1 MTNKYCFVLDYDGKP
16 LSPTKENKGW
26 YLIRKGR
33 ATLEKKYPMTIRLNK
48 KIKDRDIDKSKVH
61 VGIDD
66 GSKHVGL
73 SIVQEGQKRNKVVFK
88 STIELR
94 QDVKKLMESRRGL
107 RRYKRY
113 HKRYRP
119 QRFNNRKSSKTLGR
133 IAPSIKQKKQSII
146 RVIKELNKHIRINQ
160 IHLEDVAIDIRAMTD
175 GYKPYKWQY
184 SKSNRLD
191 ENIRK
196 AIIFR
201 DSNTCQMNGEKNV
214 RMEVHHIIPRRLNGS
229 NSINNLVTLCTECHR
244 KVTGKEE
251 QYIDYFQSII
261 GKKNFSFLNHASHVM
276 IGKYYLQQE
285 LSKIASLRLT
295 TGGDTANK
303 RIDWGIDKSHSND
316 AIVLTNLIPNK
327 DLNIEEYIIKPIRR
341 KSKAIYNNVNG
352 VKHRDIIQYTYRNGE
367 THTGY
372 VTGLRPS
379 RNAVN
384 FQSPTKHC
392 KAVNV
397 NKVKLLWKFTNI
409 YWLQKNYAQL
419 NT

>member
-26 YLIRKGR
+26 YLIRKGK
-33 ATLEKKYPMTIRLNK
+33 ATLEKKYPMTIRLNR
-48 KIKDRDIDKSKVH
+48 KIKDEDVDKSNIH

-94 QDVKKLMESRRGL
+94 QDVKKLIENRRGL

-119 QRFNNRKSSKTLGR
+119 CRFNNRKSSKNKGR
-133 IAPSIKQKKQSII
+133 IASSIKQKKQSII
-146 RVIKELNKHIRINQ
+146 RIVKELNKHIRINQ
-160 IHLEDVAIDIRAMTD
+160 IHLEDVAIDTRALTD
-175 GYKPYKWQY
+175 GYKTYKWQY
-184 SKSNRLD
+184 QKSNRLD

-196 AIIFR
+196 ATIMR
-201 DSNTCQMNGEKNV
+201 DNNTCQMCKKSNV
-214 RMEVHHIIPRRLNGS
+214 SMEVHHIVPKRLNGS
-229 NSINNLVTLCTECHR
+229 NSIYNLITLCKSCH
-244 KVTGKEE
+244 KKITGVEDK
-251 QYIDYFQSII
+251 YIDTLQSIV
-261 GKKNFSFLNHASHVM
+261 GKKSNNFLNHASHVM

-285 LSKIASLRLT
+285 LTKIASLRLT

-303 RIDWGIDKSHSND
+303 RIDWDIDKSHSND
-316 AIVLTNLIPNK
+316 AVVITNLIPHR
-327 DLNIEEYIIKPIRR
+327 DLDIEEYTIKPIRR

-409 YWLQKNYAQL
+409 YWL
-419 NT
+419 

>member
-26 YLIRKGR
+26 FLIRKGR

-48 KIKDRDIDKSKVH
+48 RVEDKDLDKSKMH

-94 QDVKKLMESRRGL
+94 QDVKKLMQERKSWCRNKRR
-107 RRYKRY
+107 

-119 QRFNNRKSSKTLGR
+119 SRFNNRGKKGF

-146 RVIKELNKHIRINQ
+146 RVVKELNKHIRINH
-160 IHLEDVAIDIRAMTD
+160 IHLEDVAIDMRALTD

-184 SKSNRLD
+184 SKSNHLD

-196 AIIFR
+196 ATIIR
-201 DSNTCQMNGEKNV
+201 DNNTCQMCKKKNIM
-214 RMEVHHIIPRRLNGS
+214 MEVHHIIPKRLNGS
-229 NSINNLVTLCTECHR
+229 NSIHNLITLCTECH
-244 KVTGKEE
+244 KQVTGKEE
-251 QYIDYFQSII
+251 QYIDKFQAVV
-261 GKKNFSFLNHASHVM
+261 GKKSNNFLNHASHVM
-276 IGKYYLQQE
+276 IGKSYLQWE
-285 LSKIASLRLT
+285 LSKITPLRLT

-303 RIDWGIDKSHSND
+303 RIDWNIDKSHSND
-316 AIVLTNLIPNK
+316 AVVITNLIPNK
-327 DLNIEEYIIKPIRR
+327 DLNIEEYVVKPIRR

-352 VKHRDIIQYTYRNGE
+352 IKHKDIVQYTYRNGE
-367 THTGY
+367 TYTGY

-379 RNAVN
+379 RNSIN
-384 FQSPTKHC
+384 FKSPTKMC
-392 KAVNV
+392 NGVTSTSV
-397 NKVKLLWKFTNI
+397 KVIWKFTNI
-409 YWLQKNYAQL
+409 YWM
-419 NT
+419 

>member
-48 KIKDRDIDKSKVH
+48 KIKDEDVDKSNIH
-61 VGIDD
+61 VGVDD

-94 QDVKKLMESRRGL
+94 QDVKKLIENRRGL

-119 QRFNNRKSSKTLGR
+119 CRFNNRKSSKNKGR

-146 RVIKELNKHIRINQ
+146 RIVKELNKYIRINQ
-160 IHLEDVAIDIRAMTD
+160 IHLEDVAIDTRALTD
-175 GYKPYKWQY
+175 GYKTYKWQY
-184 SKSNRLD
+184 QKSNRLD

-196 AIIFR
+196 ATIIR
-201 DSNTCQMNGEKNV
+201 DNNTCQMCKKSNIM
-214 RMEVHHIIPRRLNGS
+214 MEVHHIVPKRLNGS
-229 NSINNLVTLCTECHR
+229 NSIHNLITLCKSCH
-244 KVTGKEE
+244 KKITGKEE
-251 QYIDYFQSII
+251 QYIDILQSII
-261 GKKNFSFLNHASHVM
+261 GNKNFNFLNHASHVM
-276 IGKYYLQQE
+276 IGKSYLQQE
-285 LSKIASLRLT
+285 LSKIAYLRLT

-303 RIDWGIDKSHSND
+303 RIDWDVDKSHSND
-316 AIVLTNLIPNK
+316 AVVVTNLIPSK
-327 DLNIEEYIIKPIRR
+327 DLNIEEYIVKPIRR
-341 KSKAIYNNVNG
+341 KSKAIYDNVNG
-352 VKHRDIIQYTYRNGE
+352 IKHRDIVEYTYRNGE
-367 THTGY
+367 KHRGY

-379 RNAVN
+379 RNAIN

-392 KAVNV
+392 KAVNADKV
-397 NKVKLLWKFTNI
+397 NLLWKFTNI
-409 YWLQKNYAQL
+409 YWL
-419 NT
+419 

>member
-26 YLIRKGR
+26 YLLRKGR

-119 QRFNNRKSSKTLGR
+119 CRFNNRKSSKNKGK
-133 IAPSIKQKKQSII
+133 IAPSIKQKKQSTI
-146 RVIKELNKHIRINQ
+146 RIVEEINKHLRINH
-160 IHLEDVAIDIRAMTD
+160 IHLEDVAIDTRALTD

-196 AIIFR
+196 ATIMR
-201 DSNTCQMNGEKNV
+201 DNNTCQMCKKSNV
-214 RMEVHHIIPRRLNGS
+214 SMEVHHIVPKRLNGS
-229 NSINNLVTLCTECHR
+229 NSIHNLIILCKSCHK
-244 KVTGKEE
+244 KVTGVEDK
-251 QYIDYFQSII
+251 YIDTLQSIV
-261 GKKNFSFLNHASHVM
+261 GKKSNNFLNHASHVM

-285 LSKIASLRLT
+285 LTKIASLRLT
-295 TGGDTANK
+295 TGEDTANK
-303 RIDWGIDKSHSND
+303 RIDWDIDKSHSND
-316 AIVLTNLIPNK
+316 AVVITNLIPSK
-327 DLNIEEYIIKPIRR
+327 DLDIEEYTIKPIRR

-409 YWLQKNYAQL
+409 YWL
-419 NT
+419 